1 MKRAFGLQ
9 TWGRYDAAAEVIQDW
24 MNQGKGDVSHNDFLH
39 FEIAMIYLK
48 KASKRH
54 FAREESLRN
63 AGLHLDQA
71 LSIHNSAHPKG
82 MDVMLF
88 EIGGAYEILG
98 DLSEREKCNPYE
110 KASVALEHQLPLIQ
124 GDSYTAYGKTTPLE
138 PVRTD
143 VRKHIKSVNEKL
155 TNGGCSRPQPR

>member
-54 FAREESLRN
+54 FAREEFAQRRLAS
-63 AGLHLDQA
+63 GP
-71 LSIHNSAHPKG
+71 SAQH
-82 MDVMLF
+82 
-88 EIGGAYEILG
+88 
-98 DLSEREKCNPYE
+98 S
-110 KASVALEHQLPLIQ
+110 
-124 GDSYTAYGKTTPLE
+124 
-138 PVRTD
+138 
-143 VRKHIKSVNEKL
+143 
-155 TNGGCSRPQPR
+155 